1 MEGDNVRRV
10 GKDKLLQ
17 EEEIGCLVGVSHLW
31 QNCNKIDND
40 DDNDNTDLNCFSTKV
55 EDPQWG
61 CGWGVVKQFGVGG
74 AGEAGRKI

>member
-55 EDPQWG
+55 EDPHWG
-61 CGWGVVKQFGVGG
+61 LGG
-74 AGEAGRKI
+74 GSR